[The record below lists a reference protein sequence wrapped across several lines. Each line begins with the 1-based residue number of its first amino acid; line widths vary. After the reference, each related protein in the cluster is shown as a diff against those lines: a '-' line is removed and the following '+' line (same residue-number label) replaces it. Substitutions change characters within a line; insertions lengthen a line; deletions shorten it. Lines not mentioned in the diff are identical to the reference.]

1 MTLFTANLI
10 SLFYLTESREH
21 FQGWYMKRTLPLEED
36 VSSTVQKK
44 LWTPHSS
51 VTDPAST
58 PTAKINDVF
67 FSFCCERS
75 E

>member
-1 MTLFTANLI
+1 
-10 SLFYLTESREH
+10 
-21 FQGWYMKRTLPLEED
+21 MKRTLPLEED
-36 VSSTVQKK
+36 VSATVQKK